1 MRIAYLVSRYP
12 AISHTFILREVLALR
27 RLGAEIETFSVRRTD
42 PHELLSAA
50 DREAFATTET
60 IVPPRPLK
68 LAADHAAAL
77 VSKPL
82 RYAATLLLALRLS
95 PPGARGVLWQVFYFV
110 EAIALWRRCEQ
121 RDVRHVHA
129 HFANVA
135 TDVALLAAEFGGERW
150 SWSFTMHGSAEFY
163 DVARH
168 RLREKVER
176 ADLVVCISHFS
187 RSQLMGFVTEDHWP
201 KLRMV
206 HCGVDPEAFRPVG
219 ERNSYGG
226 PTRILHVGRL
236 VQVKGHAILLH
247 ALAELARCGL
257 DITATLVGDGPKRT
271 ELEQLAEGLGI
282 AEKVTF
288 TGSVGQDEIRSYY
301 AAADIFCLP
310 SFAEGVPVVLMEAMA
325 SGLPVV
331 ATRVTGI
338 PELVEAGVSGLL
350 ATPGRTDEIAAALR
364 RLAESPELRTSM
376 GRAGRGHVIAEFEL
390 SRSAEKLGE
399 IFGGLLRETPDR
411 VDHEASGMLAY
422 PAQAAGAPV
431 AH

>member
-42 PHELLSAA
+42 PHELLSTA

-82 RYAATLLLALRLS
+82 RYTATLLLALRLS

-247 ALAELARCGL
+247 ALAELARCS
-257 DITATLVGDGPKRT
+257 ATVRSAPSSSSWPK
-271 ELEQLAEGLGI
+271 GLGLRR
-282 AEKVTF
+282 
-288 TGSVGQDEIRSYY
+288 RS
-301 AAADIFCLP
+301 P
-310 SFAEGVPVVLMEAMA
+310 SPAR
-325 SGLPVV
+325 S
-331 ATRVTGI
+331 
-338 PELVEAGVSGLL
+338 
-350 ATPGRTDEIAAALR
+350 GRTRFAR
-364 RLAESPELRTSM
+364 TTPPRTSSVF
-376 GRAGRGHVIAEFEL
+376 RASRRAFPWFSWRRWRVGCRWSPRG
-390 SRSAEKLGE
+390 
-399 IFGGLLRETPDR
+399 
-411 VDHEASGMLAY
+411 
-422 PAQAAGAPV
+422 
-431 AH
+431 